1 MDCRYTVTSS
11 RIRNGVLA
19 MLTIKMLAVASALV
33 VGSAAITTT
42 LFINGPVAAAPDN
55 SCAAVLAEL
64 QAAKEKVKVQDEAFK
79 KWVAG
84 TPQSPHG
91 SGKGF

>member
-1 MDCRYTVTSS
+1 
-11 RIRNGVLA
+11 

-33 VGSAAITTT
+33 IGSAAITYTATTT
-42 LFINGPVAAAPDN
+42 LLINEPVTSAPDD

-64 QAAKEKVKVQDEAFK
+64 QAAKEKERAQSEAFK

-84 TPQSPHG
+84 TPLPPVG
-91 SGKGF
+91 SGKGY